1 MILPSARGGSLFGVN
16 WGCFGT
22 DLGDSEI
29 RGFLFVT
36 GVTGI
41 GEVGGVVD
49 DGGINFFEEVISP
62 NLKVIWRSIH
72 SKR

>member
-1 MILPSARGGSLFGVN
+1 MILPSARGGSLFG
-16 WGCFGT
+16 
-22 DLGDSEI
+22 
-29 RGFLFVT
+29 VT

-62 NLKVIWRSIH
+62 NLKVIWRSIY